1 MILFRPP
8 MTMQKNDVA
17 LRNDAGGGA
26 DAVNI
31 KIKRRGVGAGK

>member
-1 MILFRPP
+1 MIFFRPP

-31 KIKRRGVGAGK
+31 KIKRRCAGAEK

>member
-1 MILFRPP
+1 MILFHSP

-17 LRNDAGGGA
+17 LRNNAGGGA

-31 KIKRRGVGAGK
+31 KIKRRGAGAGK

>member
-17 LRNDAGGGA
+17 LRNDVGGGA
-26 DAVNI
+26 NAVNI
-31 KIKRRGVGAGK
+31 KIKRRGAGAEK

>member
-17 LRNDAGGGA
+17 LRNDVGGGA

-31 KIKRRGVGAGK
+31 KTKRRGAGAGK